1 MKHVCDGVYPERLVR
16 FELWR
21 RGPSTGARRSSDGL
35 GWHHHRVVFIFLA
48 WLAVGIVMWRG
59 YHRVAMLGAVG
70 SMILTLVM
78 LKVHA
83 TDVIGLCL

>member
-1 MKHVCDGVYPERLVR
+1 MGCGSPPRRRCD
-16 FELWR
+16 
-21 RGPSTGARRSSDGL
+21 DL

-48 WLAVGIVMWRG
+48 WLAVGVVMWRG